1 MIVIHITTARSR
13 GFLSELSSLLNV
25 TRRFWLLGAER
36 EREREETIRTLHDA
50 TRIAKKKK
58 KKMQKTIPRS
68 PEFIQGVPVS
78 FFNALPFDTLYSYKI
93 SSIIFYS
100 YLPSIGFEP

>member
-58 KKMQKTIPRS
+58 
-68 PEFIQGVPVS
+68 IQE
-78 FFNALPFDTLYSYKI
+78 NAKDNTTFSRVYT
-93 SSIIFYS
+93 
-100 YLPSIGFEP
+100 GCAG